1 MDVLVDPVWT
11 WPIAGALSVALL
23 AVVLLTY
30 PRRVAHLPASS
41 RRTLITLRLLSA
53 LVLAFAM
60 FRPAVQF
67 TEKDERGARL
77 VFLMDASRSMETPDG
92 PKGVTRREAL
102 VRLINE
108 SQESL
113 KKVGEQVDLQFL
125 DFADEVV
132 PASTIPATAGVG
144 KYTAI
149 GKALAD
155 VSRQDSA
162 RRLVGVVLMSD
173 GAQRA
178 VGDLDIDPRAEARR
192 FAEQRG
198 APIYTVPF
206 GSSDLSGVGV
216 DLALEDVTVDPF
228 PFERKTVPVRG
239 FLRVSGAAGRNVT
252 LRLSLEDRSGRQ
264 VGEAG
269 ALKPLSA
276 TVAARPVKELT
287 IPQGVSRI
295 PFDLSFV
302 PESAGDFKLLAEV
315 VPLTEEPRE
324 VKVANNRFET
334 LITVRKGGLKILY
347 FDVARPEQKFIARL
361 NDNAKVQL
369 ERVIVPFDAIQRPA
383 DVVDDQFV
391 AGRYDVYI
399 IGDVAASAFGS
410 GDRSLLG
417 KLAGLVDTNGAG
429 LLMIGGE
436 RSFGAGGYSQTP
448 LGDLLPVQMGVGDI
462 LPPGRSAP
470 GQHLPAPVRMQPTRE
485 GLQHFVMQLGGPG
498 IDNQAI
504 WDRLPPLDGAN
515 RLRKTD
521 AFVDVLAT
529 AAGTGDDLLFA
540 KDTGRGRVMAFAGD
554 TTYLWYL
561 AGEKAAHQ
569 RFWEQM
575 LLWLAHQENQS
586 DQPVWVAVEPRN
598 ISPGAKA
605 PLRFG
610 AQDAQKQPVSGV
622 TFTVEVLTPKGE
634 KRPVTPQLAG
644 KDWFAD
650 YGDTSEPGD
659 YWVTVTAQKDGK
671 LFGTPASTR
680 FIVDARDLELDNP
693 AADRDL
699 MNELASLTG
708 AAVVPPEDFSNF
720 VNRLLSEGLAAELL
734 KHTTITLWDGWP
746 LMIVFTLLMSTEW
759 YLRKRRGLV

>member
-1 MDVLVDPVWT
+1 MDVLVDPVWS

-30 PRRVAHLPASS
+30 PRRVAHLPVRT
-41 RRTLITLRLLSA
+41 RRTLIALRVLSA

-77 VFLMDASRSMETPDG
+77 VFLLDASRSMTTPDG
-92 PKGVTRREAL
+92 PKGATRREAL
-102 VRLINE
+102 VKL
-108 SQESL
+108 L
-113 KKVGEQVDLQFL
+113 KDHEEALQKIGKQVDLQLL
-125 DFADEVV
+125 DFADEAV
-132 PASTIPATAGVG
+132 PASTIPRVDGTG

-155 VSRQDSA
+155 VFKQDSA

-178 VGDLDIDPRAEARR
+178 VGDLDVDPRAEARR

-198 APIYTVPF
+198 APIYPIPF

-216 DLALEDVTVDPF
+216 DLSLEDVIVDPF

-239 FLRVSGAAGRNVT
+239 FLRVSSAAGRTAT
-252 LRLSLEDRSGRQ
+252 LRLSLEDRSSRQ
-264 VGEAG
+264 VGETG
-269 ALKPLSA
+269 DLKPLTA
-276 TVAARPVKELT
+276 TVDSRPVKEIT
-287 IPQGVSRI
+287 IPQGASRI

-302 PESAGDFKLLAEV
+302 AESAGDFKLRAEV
-315 VPLTEEPRE
+315 LPLTDEPKE
-324 VKVANNRFET
+324 VKVANNQFET
-334 LITVRKGGLKILY
+334 LITVRKGGLKVKY
-347 FDVARPEQKFIARL
+347 FDVLRTEQKFISRL

-369 ERVIVPFDAIQRPA
+369 ERVIIPSDAVKRPA
-383 DVVDDQFV
+383 EVLDDQFI

-399 IGDVAASAFGS
+399 IGDVPASVFGVGNS
-410 GDRSLLG
+410 SLLV
-417 KLAGLVDTNGAG
+417 KLAGLVNNGAG

-436 RSFGAGGYSQTP
+436 HNFGAGGYAQSAIA
-448 LGDLLPVQMGVGDI
+448 DLIPVEMGSDQVVRAGQPDPNLH
-462 LPPGRSAP
+462 LPP
-470 GQHLPAPVRMQPTRE
+470 PVRMQPTRE

-498 IDNQAI
+498 ADNQAA
-504 WDRLPPLDGAN
+504 WDRLPPLRGAN
-515 RLRKTD
+515 HLRATNR
-521 AFVDVLAT
+521 FVDILAT
-529 AAGTGDDLLFA
+529 AAGTGEDLLFA
-540 KDTGRGRVMAFAGD
+540 RELGRARIMAFAGD
-554 TTYLWYL
+554 TTFLWYTHGYQ
-561 AGEKAAHQ
+561 AEHQ

-586 DQPVWVAVEPRN
+586 DQPVWVAVDPRN

-610 AQDAQKQPVSGV
+610 AQDAQKQPVEGV
-622 TFTVEVLTPKGE
+622 TFAVEVLTPKGE
-634 KRPVTPQLAG
+634 KRPVTPQRAN
-644 KDWFAD
+644 KEWFAD
-650 YGDTSEPGD
+650 YGGTSEPGD
-659 YWVTVTAQKDGK
+659 YWVTVNATKDGK
-671 LFGTPASTR
+671 VFGTASTR

-693 AADRDL
+693 AADLDL
-699 MNELASLTG
+699 MNELASSTG
-708 AAVVPPEDFSNF
+708 AAVIQPEAFGDFLD
-720 VNRLLSEGLAAELL
+720 RLLSEGLAAELL

-746 LMIVFTLLMSTEW
+746 LLIVFTLLMSTEW

>member
-1 MDVLVDPVWT
+1 MDVLVDPVWS

-30 PRRVAHLPASS
+30 PKRVAHLPVRT
-41 RRTLITLRLLSA
+41 RRTLIGLRVLSA

-67 TEKDERGARL
+67 TQKDERGARL
-77 VFLMDASRSMETPDG
+77 VFLMDASRSMTTPDG
-92 PKGVTRREAL
+92 PKGATRREAL
-102 VRLINE
+102 VQLIKDHE
-108 SQESL
+108 ESL
-113 KKVGEQVDLQFL
+113 KKIGEQVDLQFL
-125 DFADEVV
+125 DFADEAV
-132 PASTIPATAGVG
+132 PASTIPRTDGTG

-155 VSRQDSA
+155 VAKQDSA

-178 VGDLDIDPRAEARR
+178 VGDLDVDPRAEARR

-198 APIYTVPF
+198 APIYSVPF
-206 GSSDLSGVGV
+206 GSSDLSGAGV
-216 DLALEDVTVDPF
+216 DLALEDVEVDPF

-239 FLRVSGAAGRNVT
+239 FLRASSAAGRSVT
-252 LRLSLEDRSGRQ
+252 LRLMLEDRSARQ

-269 ALKPLSA
+269 DLKPLNA
-276 TVAARPVKELT
+276 TVDSRPVKEIT
-287 IPQGVSRI
+287 IPQGVTRI

-302 PESAGDFKLLAEV
+302 AESSGDFKLRAEV

-324 VKVANNRFET
+324 VKVANNQFET
-334 LITVRKGGLKILY
+334 LITVRKGGLKVLY
-347 FDVARPEQKFIARL
+347 FDVLRTEPKFIARL

-369 ERVIVPFDAIQRPA
+369 ERVIIPSGSMQRPGEVQ
-383 DVVDDQFV
+383 DEQFAV
-391 AGRYDVYI
+391 GRYDVYM
-399 IGDVAASAFGS
+399 IGDVPASAFGS
-410 GDRSLLG
+410 GNSSLLF
-417 KLAGLVDTNGAG
+417 KLAGLINTNGAG

-436 RSFGAGGYSQTP
+436 RSFGGGGYSQTP
-448 LGDLLPVQMGVGDI
+448 LADLIPVQMTVADL

-470 GQHLPAPVRMQPTRE
+470 DQHIPGPIRMQPTRE

-498 IDNQAI
+498 GDNQAI
-504 WDRLPPLDGAN
+504 WDRLPALRGAN
-515 RLRKTD
+515 RLKKTD

-529 AAGTGDDLLFA
+529 AAGSGDDLLFA
-540 KDTGRGRVMAFAGD
+540 RDTGRGRIMAFAGD
-554 TTYLWYL
+554 TTYLWYQS
-561 AGEKAAHQ
+561 GERAAHQ

-586 DQPVWVAVEPRN
+586 DQPVWVAVDPRN
-598 ISPGAKA
+598 ISPGGKA

-610 AQDAQKQPVSGV
+610 AQDAQKQPVSGA
-622 TFTVEVLTPKGE
+622 TFAVEVLTPKGE
-634 KRPVTPQLAG
+634 KRPVTPQMLG
-644 KDWFAD
+644 KEWFAD
-650 YGDTSEPGD
+650 YGGTTEPGD
-659 YWVTVTAQKDGK
+659 YWVTVTASKDGK
-671 LFGTPASTR
+671 LLGTSSTR

-693 AADRDL
+693 AADLDL
-699 MNELASLTG
+699 MNELASSTG
-708 AAVVPPEDFSNF
+708 AAVIPPEGFGDFLD
-720 VNRLLSEGLAAELL
+720 RLLSEGLAAELL

-746 LMIVFTLLMSTEW
+746 LLIVFTLLMSTEW